1 MIYDSYVVDSC
12 RTIITRW
19 RLSNFELAIE
29 TGRYTRPKTD
39 REQRLCRTCL
49 TVEDEYHVF
58 FICPLYNQVR
68 TNHPDLFSHPYSVK
82 RILNP
87 NTRESVYKTAYV
99 LFEIEKIHKKFN
111 QWELSRFLQDLDFV
125 LVFFYWIGMIVELL
139 LNNVCCYCWI
149 WLFNVLDNCWMM
161 NAVTIEIGYLFWYYC
176 LVLIILYCFLFI
188 IGDIYLFLLYIH
200 ECLR

>member
-1 MIYDSYVVDSC
+1 MGAVLNC
-12 RTIITRW
+12 LCEAWCKLRPGLELTRDFTMW

-29 TGRYTRPKTD
+29 TGRYTRPKTY

-58 FICPLYNQVR
+58 FVCPLYNQVR

-111 QWELSRFLQDLDFV
+111 Q
-125 LVFFYWIGMIVELL
+125 
-139 LNNVCCYCWI
+139 
-149 WLFNVLDNCWMM
+149 
-161 NAVTIEIGYLFWYYC
+161 
-176 LVLIILYCFLFI
+176 
-188 IGDIYLFLLYIH
+188 
-200 ECLR
+200 